1 MILNA
6 MTTSY
11 YISSCKLHLNT
22 VQQEAFEGE
31 NFHELLK
38 NTIFAEKLSQIA
50 HFWCTEGRHTPNF
63 AEKTFAY
70 SRKTIKFAK
79 VFSLEIF
86 PLIWWPGVQC

>member
-50 HFWCTEGRHTPNF
+50 HF
-63 AEKTFAY
+63 
-70 SRKTIKFAK
+70 
-79 VFSLEIF
+79 
-86 PLIWWPGVQC
+86 